1 MNVVERVTG
10 GFSAGGGLS
19 GNGSVQLPASVIFV
33 LPLLFSIDNLFDSV
47 MVVSA
52 CCWSCVIILAAAV

>member
-19 GNGSVQLPASVIFV
+19 GNGWVAPVVHLQPDVNLRKFKFTALDRREFFFSF
-33 LPLLFSIDNLFDSV
+33 LLLI
-47 MVVSA
+47 
-52 CCWSCVIILAAAV
+52 

>member
-19 GNGSVQLPASVIFV
+19 GNGYVRTLYDQVCLSRI
-33 LPLLFSIDNLFDSV
+33 
-47 MVVSA
+47 
-52 CCWSCVIILAAAV
+52 